1 MRTGGTGGALLT
13 LGEPENSSLEA
24 KLPRECFLEICHW
37 HISPQH
43 TTGVSGSSLH
53 SSTKQKTL
61 KREFLVWRAVCIVVV
76 TEIKLVHQDLTN
88 SIPVFATNHTVN

>member
-61 KREFLVWRAVCIVVV
+61 KREFLVWRAIVHA
-76 TEIKLVHQDLTN
+76 I
-88 SIPVFATNHTVN
+88 ATIIEAEKRLYL